1 MNKVE
6 IRCELRSE
14 NGGRHISGKAISFDT
29 ESNDIGFIEILHRG
43 CISQELIDS
52 SNIVFLYNHDYNQ
65 VIARANKGKGTLN
78 IDLRDDG
85 VYFDLEVPNTTMGND
100 LLENIR
106 LGNITQCSFG
116 FNYANEEGAY
126 KDEKIGDVWYRNV
139 YKIGELYDL
148 SAVTYPAYD
157 DTYVNARM
165 QERSKMEDKLKET
178 EEIQKEVSSKEKV
191 SEENK
196 EDEKM
201 SDDRACEKDS
211 DDRACEKNSDERASE
226 KNSDERASEKN
237 SDEKEINNEDN
248 TKSEEEKSEEEKT
261 EEMSDEKDS
270 NTDDKKSDKEDKD
283 SDSMEDSEDDSKTDS
298 KDEKRNEN
306 KKSYK
311 MKKNII
317 LSEIRSALNSADHK
331 VTLPAETRTVT
342 QTISGDGVHDEIVE
356 EEFKGLLEPLYADS
370 VISNLGITIYNGLPA
385 GDFKVSAMGK
395 GSAAWADETGVAA
408 ESKNTFSHVTLQP
421 KRISAQLS
429 YSKQFLAQDTIG
441 AEAAI
446 RRDIY
451 NALVAKIQSTM
462 LSADASGAN
471 KPAGI
476 FNGVTAKN
484 ISSYAELCD
493 VEATVDDSNV
503 KGERKYLM
511 SNKAKAILRCMP
523 KSSLTTELVLDGN
536 DIDGTPVIANSDVPT
551 TQYAYGDFSNIVMG
565 TWGNVD
571 LIIDPYTLA
580 AENSVRIV
588 VNAFV
593 DWKKVR
599 KDENVIVYGKVSA
612 PASTPGK

>member
-6 IRCELRSE
+6 LRCELRSE

-29 ESNDIGFIEILHRG
+29 QSNDIGFIEILHRG

-116 FNYANEEGAY
+116 FRYSNEEGAY

-178 EEIQKEVSSKEKV
+178 EEIQEKV
-191 SEENK
+191 SEEKK
-196 EDEKM
+196 EDEKN
-201 SDDRACEKDS
+201 SDE
-211 DDRACEKNSDERASE
+211 RACEKNSDERACEKISE
-226 KNSDERASEKN
+226 
-237 SDEKEINNEDN
+237 EKEINNEDN
-248 TKSEEEKSEEEKT
+248 TKSEEG
-261 EEMSDEKDS
+261 MSDEKDS
-270 NTDDKKSDKEDKD
+270 DTDDKMSDKEDKD
-283 SDSMEDSEDDSKTDS
+283 SDSEKDPEDDSKTDS

-317 LSEIRSALNSADHK
+317 LSEIRSALNSAEHK
-331 VTLPAETRTVT
+331 VTLPAETRTIT
-342 QTISGDGVHDEIVE
+342 QTVSGDGVHDEIVE

-370 VISNLGITIYNGLPA
+370 VIANLGITIYNGLPA

-451 NALVAKIQSTM
+451 NALVAQIQSTM

-484 ISSYAELCD
+484 ISSYKELCD
-493 VEATVDDSNV
+493 VEAAVDDSNV

-580 AENSVRIV
+580 AENSIRIV

-612 PASTPGK
+612 PAAGASTGK

>member
-14 NGGRHISGKAISFDT
+14 NEGRHISGKAISFDT
-29 ESNDIGFIEILHRG
+29 QSNDIGFIEILHRG

-85 VYFDLEVPNTTMGND
+85 VYFDLDVPNTTMGND

-116 FNYANEEGAY
+116 FRYANEEGAY
-126 KDEKIGDVWYRNV
+126 KDEKIDDVWYRNV
-139 YKIGELYDL
+139 YKIGELFDL

-178 EEIQKEVSSKEKV
+178 EEIQTEVRLEEK
-191 SEENK
+191 K
-196 EDEKM
+196 ED
-201 SDDRACEKDS
+201 
-211 DDRACEKNSDERASE
+211 
-226 KNSDERASEKN
+226 SEKN

-248 TKSEEEKSEEEKT
+248 TKSEEEKSEEEKK
-261 EEMSDEKDS
+261 DEKDS
-270 NTDDKKSDKEDKD
+270 NTDDKKSDNEDKD
-283 SDSMEDSEDDSKTDS
+283 ADSKKDSEDDSKTDS

-311 MKKNII
+311 MNKNII

-342 QTISGDGVHDEIVE
+342 QTVSGDGVHDEVVE
-356 EEFKGLLEPLYADS
+356 TEFKGLLEPLYADS

-395 GSAAWADETGVAA
+395 GAAAWADETGVAS
-408 ESKNTFSHVTLQP
+408 ESKNAFTHVTLQP

-451 NALVAKIQSTM
+451 NALVAQIQATM

-484 ISSYAELCD
+484 ISSYAELCN
-493 VEATVDDSNV
+493 VEAAVDDSNV

-523 KSSLTTELVLDGN
+523 KSSLATELVLHGN
-536 DIDGTPVIANSDVPT
+536 DIDGTQVIANSDVPT

-599 KDENVIVYGKVSA
+599 SNENVLVYGKVSA
-612 PASTPGK
+612 PAAGTEAKAK

>member
-116 FNYANEEGAY
+116 FSYANEEGAY
-126 KDEKIGDVWYRNV
+126 KDEKIDDVWYRNV
-139 YKIGELYDL
+139 YKIGKLYDL

-178 EEIQKEVSSKEKV
+178 EEIQKEVRAEEK
-191 SEENK
+191 K
-196 EDEKM
+196 EDDKM
-201 SDDRACEKDS
+201 SDERACEK
-211 DDRACEKNSDERASE
+211 KP
-226 KNSDERASEKN
+226 DERASEKN
-237 SDEKEINNEDN
+237 SDEKQINNEDN
-248 TKSEEEKSEEEKT
+248 TKSEEEMSD
-261 EEMSDEKDS
+261 EEMSDENDS

-283 SDSMEDSEDDSKTDS
+283 SDSMEDSEDDSKTGS
-298 KDEKRNEN
+298 KKEKRNEN

-342 QTISGDGVHDEIVE
+342 QTVSGDGVHDEIVE

-395 GSAAWADETGVAA
+395 GSAAWADETGTAA

-612 PASTPGK
+612 PAAGGAGK

>member
-14 NGGRHISGKAISFDT
+14 NEGRHISGKAISFDT
-29 ESNDIGFIEILHRG
+29 QSNDIGFIEILHRG

-85 VYFDLEVPNTTMGND
+85 VYFDLDVPNTTMGND

-116 FNYANEEGAY
+116 FRYANEEGAY
-126 KDEKIGDVWYRNV
+126 KDEKIDDVWYRNV
-139 YKIGELYDL
+139 YKIGELFDL

-178 EEIQKEVSSKEKV
+178 EEIQNEVR
-191 SEENK
+191 SEEKK
-196 EDEKM
+196 EDEK
-201 SDDRACEKDS
+201 EKDS
-211 DDRACEKNSDERASE
+211 EKKSDEKNSDG
-226 KNSDERASEKN
+226 
-237 SDEKEINNEDN
+237 KEINNEDN
-248 TKSEEEKSEEEKT
+248 TKSEEEKSEEEK
-261 EEMSDEKDS
+261 EKKDEKDS
-270 NTDDKKSDKEDKD
+270 NTDDKKSDNEDKD
-283 SDSMEDSEDDSKTDS
+283 SDSKKDSEDDSKTDS

-311 MKKNII
+311 MNKNII

-331 VTLPAETRTVT
+331 VTLPAETRAVT
-342 QTISGDGVHDEIVE
+342 QTVTKDGVHDELVE
-356 EEFKGLLEPLYADS
+356 TEFKGLLEPLYADS

-395 GSAAWADETGVAA
+395 GAAAWADETGTAA
-408 ESKNTFSHVTLQP
+408 ESKNTFSHVILKP

-429 YSKQFLAQDTIG
+429 YSKQFLAQDTVG

-451 NALVAKIQSTM
+451 NALVSKIQSTM
-462 LSADASGAN
+462 LSADATDTVNS

-523 KSSLTTELVLDGN
+523 KSSLATELVLHGN
-536 DIDGTPVIANSDVPT
+536 DIDGTPVIANSDVPN

-565 TWGNVD
+565 TWGDVD
-571 LIIDPYTLA
+571 LIVDPYTLA
-580 AENSVRIV
+580 AENSIRIV

-593 DWKKVR
+593 DWTKVR
-599 KDENVIVYGKVSA
+599 QDENVLVYGKVSA
-612 PASTPGK
+612 SAPATGK

>member
-29 ESNDIGFIEILHRG
+29 QSNDIGFIEILHRG

-126 KDEKIGDVWYRNV
+126 KDEKIDDVWYRNV

-178 EEIQKEVSSKEKV
+178 EEIQKEVRAEEK
-191 SEENK
+191 K

-201 SDDRACEKDS
+201 SDERACEK
-211 DDRACEKNSDERASE
+211 K
-226 KNSDERASEKN
+226 SDERASEKN

-248 TKSEEEKSEEEKT
+248 TKSEEE
-261 EEMSDEKDS
+261 MSDEKDS
-270 NTDDKKSDKEDKD
+270 DTDDKMSDKEDKD
-283 SDSMEDSEDDSKTDS
+283 SDSEKDSKDDSKTDS

-317 LSEIRSALNSADHK
+317 LSEIRSALNSAEHK
-331 VTLPAETRTVT
+331 VTLPAETRTIT
-342 QTISGDGVHDEIVE
+342 QTVSGDGVHDEIVE

-395 GSAAWADETGVAA
+395 GSAAWADETGTAA
-408 ESKNTFSHVTLQP
+408 ESKNTFTHVTLQP

-451 NALVAKIQSTM
+451 NALVAQIQSTM

-484 ISSYAELCD
+484 ISSYKELCD
-493 VEATVDDSNV
+493 VEAAVDDSNV

-580 AENSVRIV
+580 AENSIRIV

-612 PASTPGK
+612 PAAGASTGK

>member
-14 NGGRHISGKAISFDT
+14 NEGRHISGKAISFDT
-29 ESNDIGFIEILHRG
+29 QSNDIGFIEILHRG

-85 VYFDLEVPNTTMGND
+85 VYFDLDVPNTTMGND

-116 FNYANEEGAY
+116 FRYANEEGAY
-126 KDEKIGDVWYRNV
+126 KDEKIDDVWYRNV
-139 YKIGELYDL
+139 YKIGELFDL

-178 EEIQKEVSSKEKV
+178 EEIQDEEIR
-191 SEENK
+191 SEEKK
-196 EDEKM
+196 EDEKK
-201 SDDRACEKDS
+201 SDEKD
-211 DDRACEKNSDERASE
+211 
-226 KNSDERASEKN
+226 SEKN

-248 TKSEEEKSEEEKT
+248 TKSEEEKSEEEKK
-261 EEMSDEKDS
+261 DEKDS
-270 NTDDKKSDKEDKD
+270 NTDDEKSDNEDKD
-283 SDSMEDSEDDSKTDS
+283 SDSKKDSEDDSKTDS

-311 MKKNII
+311 MNKNII

-331 VTLPAETRTVT
+331 VTLPAETRAVT
-342 QTISGDGVHDEIVE
+342 QTVSGDGVHDEIVE
-356 EEFKGLLEPLYADS
+356 TEFKGLLEPLYADS

-395 GSAAWADETGVAA
+395 GAAAWADETGTAA

-451 NALVAKIQSTM
+451 NALVAQIQTTM
-462 LSADASGAN
+462 LSADAAGTN

-503 KGERKYLM
+503 KGDRKYLM

-523 KSSLTTELVLDGN
+523 KSSLTNELVLHGN
-536 DIDGTPVIANSDVPT
+536 DIDGTQVIANSDVPT

-580 AENSVRIV
+580 AENSIRIV

-599 KDENVIVYGKVSA
+599 ATENVLVYGKVSA
-612 PASTPGK
+612 PATGTSGK

>member
-14 NGGRHISGKAISFDT
+14 NEGRHISGKAISFDT

-139 YKIGELYDL
+139 YKIGELFDL

-178 EEIQKEVSSKEKV
+178 EEIQKE
-191 SEENK
+191 
-196 EDEKM
+196 DEKM
-201 SDDRACEKDS
+201 SDDRACEK
-211 DDRACEKNSDERASE
+211 K
-226 KNSDERASEKN
+226 SDERASEKN

-248 TKSEEEKSEEEKT
+248 TKSEEEMSDEEKT
-261 EEMSDEKDS
+261 EEEMSDEKDS

-283 SDSMEDSEDDSKTDS
+283 SDSMEDSEDYSKTDS

-331 VTLPAETRTVT
+331 VTLPAETRAVT
-342 QTISGDGVHDEIVE
+342 QTVSGDGVHDEIVE

-370 VISNLGITIYNGLPA
+370 VISNLGVTIYNGLPA

-395 GSAAWADETGVAA
+395 GSAAWADETGTAA

-451 NALVAKIQSTM
+451 NALVAQIQSTM
-462 LSADASGAN
+462 LSADAAGTN

-484 ISSYAELCD
+484 ISSYAELCN
-493 VEATVDDSNV
+493 VEAAVDDSNV

-580 AENSVRIV
+580 AENSIRIV

-612 PASTPGK
+612 PAAGGSTGK

>member
-29 ESNDIGFIEILHRG
+29 QSNDIGFIEILHRG

-116 FNYANEEGAY
+116 FRYSNEEGAY

-178 EEIQKEVSSKEKV
+178 EEIQKEVRAEEK
-191 SEENK
+191 K

-201 SDDRACEKDS
+201 SDERAC
-211 DDRACEKNSDERASE
+211 E

-248 TKSEEEKSEEEKT
+248 TKSEEG
-261 EEMSDEKDS
+261 MSDEKDFDEENKDENDS
-270 NTDDKKSDKEDKD
+270 NTDDKMSDKEDKD
-283 SDSMEDSEDDSKTDS
+283 SDSEKDSKDDSKTDS

-317 LSEIRSALNSADHK
+317 LSEIRSALNSAEHK
-331 VTLPAETRTVT
+331 VTLPAETRTIT
-342 QTISGDGVHDEIVE
+342 QTVSGDGVHDEIVE

-395 GSAAWADETGVAA
+395 GSAAWADETGVAS
-408 ESKNTFSHVTLQP
+408 ESKNTFTHVTLQP

-451 NALVAKIQSTM
+451 NALVAQIQSTM

-484 ISSYAELCD
+484 ISSYKELCD
-493 VEATVDDSNV
+493 VEAAVDDSNV

-571 LIIDPYTLA
+571 LIVDPYTLA

-612 PASTPGK
+612 PAAGASTGK

>member
-14 NGGRHISGKAISFDT
+14 NEGRHISGKAISFDT
-29 ESNDIGFIEILHRG
+29 QSNDIGFIEILHRG

-116 FNYANEEGAY
+116 FRYANEEGAY

-139 YKIGELYDL
+139 YKIGELFDL

-178 EEIQKEVSSKEKV
+178 EEIQKE
-191 SEENK
+191 
-196 EDEKM
+196 DEKM
-201 SDDRACEKDS
+201 SDDRACEK
-211 DDRACEKNSDERASE
+211 K
-226 KNSDERASEKN
+226 SDERASEKN

-248 TKSEEEKSEEEKT
+248 TKSDEEKSEDEK
-261 EEMSDEKDS
+261 SDEKDS
-270 NTDDKKSDKEDKD
+270 NTDDKMSDKEDKD
-283 SDSMEDSEDDSKTDS
+283 SDSEKDPEDDSKTDS

-331 VTLPAETRTVT
+331 VTLPAETRTIT
-342 QTISGDGVHDEIVE
+342 QTVSGDGVHDEIVE

-395 GSAAWADETGVAA
+395 GAAAWADETGTAA

-599 KDENVIVYGKVSA
+599 SAENVIVYGKVSA
-612 PASTPGK
+612 PAASAPGK

>member
-14 NGGRHISGKAISFDT
+14 NEGRHISGKAISFDT
-29 ESNDIGFIEILHRG
+29 QSNDIGFIEILHRG

-85 VYFDLEVPNTTMGND
+85 VYFDLDVPNTTMGND

-116 FNYANEEGAY
+116 FRYANEEGAY
-126 KDEKIGDVWYRNV
+126 KDEKIDDVWYRNV
-139 YKIGELYDL
+139 YKIGELFDL

-178 EEIQKEVSSKEKV
+178 EEIQNEVR
-191 SEENK
+191 SEEKK
-196 EDEKM
+196 EDEKK
-201 SDDRACEKDS
+201 KD
-211 DDRACEKNSDERASE
+211 
-226 KNSDERASEKN
+226 SEKN

-248 TKSEEEKSEEEKT
+248 TKSEEEKSEEEK
-261 EEMSDEKDS
+261 EKKDEKDS
-270 NTDDKKSDKEDKD
+270 NTDDKKSDNEDKD
-283 SDSMEDSEDDSKTDS
+283 SDSKKDFEDDSKTDS

-311 MKKNII
+311 MNKNII

-342 QTISGDGVHDEIVE
+342 QTVSGDGVHDEVVE
-356 EEFKGLLEPLYADS
+356 TEFKGLLEPLYADS

-395 GSAAWADETGVAA
+395 GAAAWADETGTAA
-408 ESKNTFSHVTLQP
+408 ESKNTFTHVTLQP

-451 NALVAKIQSTM
+451 NALVAQIQSTM
-462 LSADASGAN
+462 LSADAAGTN

-523 KSSLTTELVLDGN
+523 KSSLATELVLHGN

-599 KDENVIVYGKVSA
+599 SAENVLVYGKVSA
-612 PASTPGK
+612 AADKASK

>member
-29 ESNDIGFIEILHRG
+29 QSNDIGFIEILHRG

-116 FNYANEEGAY
+116 FSYANEEGAY
-126 KDEKIGDVWYRNV
+126 KDEKIDDVWYRNV
-139 YKIGELYDL
+139 YKIGKLYDF

-178 EEIQKEVSSKEKV
+178 EEIQEKV
-191 SEENK
+191 SEEKK

-201 SDDRACEKDS
+201 SDE
-211 DDRACEKNSDERASE
+211 RACEKNP
-226 KNSDERASEKN
+226 DERASEKN

-248 TKSEEEKSEEEKT
+248 TKSEEEKSEEE
-261 EEMSDEKDS
+261 MSDEKDS
-270 NTDDKKSDKEDKD
+270 DTDDKMSDKEDKD
-283 SDSMEDSEDDSKTDS
+283 SDSEKDPEDDSKTDS

-317 LSEIRSALNSADHK
+317 LSEIRSALNSAEHK
-331 VTLPAETRTVT
+331 VTLPAETRTIT
-342 QTISGDGVHDEIVE
+342 QTVSGDGVHDEIVE

-370 VISNLGITIYNGLPA
+370 VIANLGITIYNGLPA

-408 ESKNTFSHVTLQP
+408 ESKNTFTHVTLQP

-451 NALVAKIQSTM
+451 NALVAQIQSTM
-462 LSADASGAN
+462 LSADAAGTN

-484 ISSYAELCD
+484 ISSYAELCN
-493 VEATVDDSNV
+493 VEAAVDDSNV

>member
-14 NGGRHISGKAISFDT
+14 NEGRHISGKAISFDT
-29 ESNDIGFIEILHRG
+29 QSNDIGFIEILHRG

-85 VYFDLEVPNTTMGND
+85 VYFDLDVPNTTMGND

-116 FNYANEEGAY
+116 FRYANEEGAY
-126 KDEKIGDVWYRNV
+126 KDEKIDDVWYRNV
-139 YKIGELYDL
+139 YKIGELFDL

-178 EEIQKEVSSKEKV
+178 EDIQNEVRPEEK
-191 SEENK
+191 K
-196 EDEKM
+196 EDEK
-201 SDDRACEKDS
+201 EKDS
-211 DDRACEKNSDERASE
+211 EKKSD
-226 KNSDERASEKN
+226 EKN

-261 EEMSDEKDS
+261 EKKDEKDS
-270 NTDDKKSDKEDKD
+270 NTDDKKSDNEDKD
-283 SDSMEDSEDDSKTDS
+283 SDSKKDSEDDSKTDS

-311 MKKNII
+311 MNKNII

-331 VTLPAETRTVT
+331 VTLPAETRAVT
-342 QTISGDGVHDEIVE
+342 QTVTKDGVHDELVE
-356 EEFKGLLEPLYADS
+356 TEFKGLLEPLYADS

-395 GSAAWADETGVAA
+395 GAATWADETGTAT
-408 ESKNTFSHVTLQP
+408 ESKNTFSHVILKP

-429 YSKQFLAQDTIG
+429 YSKQFLAQDTVG

-451 NALVAKIQSTM
+451 NALVSKIQSTM
-462 LSADASGAN
+462 LSADAADATTNN

-523 KSSLTTELVLDGN
+523 KSSLATELVLHGN

-565 TWGNVD
+565 TWGDVD
-571 LIIDPYTLA
+571 LIVDPYTLA
-580 AENSVRIV
+580 AENSIRIV

-593 DWKKVR
+593 DWAKVR
-599 KDENVIVYGKVSA
+599 KDENVLVYGKVSA
-612 PASTPGK
+612 PAAGTTGK

>member
-116 FNYANEEGAY
+116 FSYANEEGAY
-126 KDEKIGDVWYRNV
+126 KDEKIDDVWYRNV
-139 YKIGELYDL
+139 YKIGKLYDL

-178 EEIQKEVSSKEKV
+178 EEIQKEVRA
-191 SEENK
+191 EENK
-196 EDEKM
+196 EDDKM
-201 SDDRACEKDS
+201 SDERACEK
-211 DDRACEKNSDERASE
+211 KP
-226 KNSDERASEKN
+226 DERASEKN

-248 TKSEEEKSEEEKT
+248 TKSEEEMSDEEKSE

-270 NTDDKKSDKEDKD
+270 DTDDKMSDKEDKD
-283 SDSMEDSEDDSKTDS
+283 SDSEKDSEDDSKTGS
-298 KDEKRNEN
+298 KKEKRNEN

-317 LSEIRSALNSADHK
+317 LSEIRSALNSAEHK

-342 QTISGDGVHDEIVE
+342 QTVSGDGVHDEIVE

-395 GSAAWADETGVAA
+395 GAAAWADETGTAA

-599 KDENVIVYGKVSA
+599 KGENVIVYGKVSA
-612 PASTPGK
+612 PAAGGSGK

>member
-29 ESNDIGFIEILHRG
+29 QSNDIGFIEILHRG

-116 FNYANEEGAY
+116 FRYSNEEGAY

-178 EEIQKEVSSKEKV
+178 EEIQKEVRAEEK
-191 SEENK
+191 K

-201 SDDRACEKDS
+201 SDERACEK
-211 DDRACEKNSDERASE
+211 K
-226 KNSDERASEKN
+226 SDERASEKN

-248 TKSEEEKSEEEKT
+248 TKSEEE
-261 EEMSDEKDS
+261 MSDEKDS
-270 NTDDKKSDKEDKD
+270 DTDDKMSDKEDKD
-283 SDSMEDSEDDSKTDS
+283 SDSEKDTKDVSKTDS

-317 LSEIRSALNSADHK
+317 LSEIRSALNSAEHK
-331 VTLPAETRTVT
+331 VTLPAETRTIT
-342 QTISGDGVHDEIVE
+342 QTVSGDGVHDEIVE

-395 GSAAWADETGVAA
+395 GSAAWADETGTAA

-451 NALVAKIQSTM
+451 NALVAQIQSTM
-462 LSADASGAN
+462 LSADAAGTN

-580 AENSVRIV
+580 AENSIRIV

-612 PASTPGK
+612 PAAGASTGK

>member
-1 MNKVE
+1 
-6 IRCELRSE
+6 
-14 NGGRHISGKAISFDT
+14 
-29 ESNDIGFIEILHRG
+29 
-43 CISQELIDS
+43 LIDN

-65 VIARANKGKGTLN
+65 VIGRSNKGKGTLN
-78 IDLRDDG
+78 LELRDDG

-106 LGNITQCSFG
+106 LGNINQCSFG
-116 FNYANEEGAY
+116 FRYANEPDAY
-126 KDEKIGDVWYRNV
+126 VDKKVEDTWYRDV
-139 YKIGELYDL
+139 YKIGELFDV
-148 SAVTYPAYD
+148 SAVTFPAYD

-165 QERSKMEDKLKET
+165 QERSKMEET
-178 EEIQKEVSSKEKV
+178 LSKEDLEEREDKKV
-191 SEENK
+191 DEKDSEKEENTDSEPEKKDEKDSEKEINKEDNKSEEDK
-196 EDEKM
+196 EDEK
-201 SDDRACEKDS
+201 
-211 DDRACEKNSDERASE
+211 
-226 KNSDERASEKN
+226 
-237 SDEKEINNEDN
+237 
-248 TKSEEEKSEEEKT
+248 
-261 EEMSDEKDS
+261 
-270 NTDDKKSDKEDKD
+270 SDKEKSD
-283 SDSMEDSEDDSKTDS
+283 SDK
-298 KDEKRNEN
+298 KRDKNN
-306 KKSYK
+306 KSYK
-311 MKKNII
+311 MTKNII
-317 LSEIRSALNSADHK
+317 LSEIRSAMNNADHK
-331 VTLPAETRTVT
+331 VTLPAETRAITQKVT
-342 QTISGDGVHDEIVE
+342 NGVHDELVE
-356 EEFKGLLEPLYADS
+356 TEFKGLLEPLYADS
-370 VISNLGITIYNGLPA
+370 VISQLGVTIYNGLPA

-395 GSAAWADETGVAA
+395 GAAAWADEDGTAA

-429 YSKQFLAQDTIG
+429 YTKQFLAQDTVG

-451 NALVAKIQSTM
+451 NALVAAIQHTM
-462 LSADASGAN
+462 LSADAAGTN

-484 ISSYAELCD
+484 ITSYSELCD

-503 KGERKYLM
+503 KGERKYLV

-523 KSSLTTELVLDGN
+523 KSSLTNELVLHGN

-571 LIIDPYTLA
+571 LVVDPYTLA

-599 KDENVIVYGKVSA
+599 STENTIVYGKVSA
-612 PASTPGK
+612 PASSAVSK

>member
-29 ESNDIGFIEILHRG
+29 QSNDIGFIEILHRG

-116 FNYANEEGAY
+116 FRYSNEEGAY

-178 EEIQKEVSSKEKV
+178 EEIQKEVRAEEK
-191 SEENK
+191 K

-201 SDDRACEKDS
+201 SDERACEK
-211 DDRACEKNSDERASE
+211 KP
-226 KNSDERASEKN
+226 DERASEKN

-248 TKSEEEKSEEEKT
+248 TKSEEEKSEEE
-261 EEMSDEKDS
+261 MSDEKDS
-270 NTDDKKSDKEDKD
+270 DTDDKMSDKEDKD
-283 SDSMEDSEDDSKTDS
+283 SDSEKDPEDDSKTDS

-317 LSEIRSALNSADHK
+317 LSEIRSALNSAEHK
-331 VTLPAETRTVT
+331 VTLPAETRTIT
-342 QTISGDGVHDEIVE
+342 QTVSGDGVHDEIVE

-395 GSAAWADETGVAA
+395 GSAAWADETGTAA
-408 ESKNTFSHVTLQP
+408 ESKNTFTHVTLQP

-451 NALVAKIQSTM
+451 NALVAQIQHTM

-612 PASTPGK
+612 PAVTPGK

>member
-29 ESNDIGFIEILHRG
+29 QSNDIGFIEILHRG

-116 FNYANEEGAY
+116 FRYSNEEGAY

-178 EEIQKEVSSKEKV
+178 EEIQKEVRAEEK
-191 SEENK
+191 K

-201 SDDRACEKDS
+201 SDE
-211 DDRACEKNSDERASE
+211 RACEKNP
-226 KNSDERASEKN
+226 DERASEKN

-248 TKSEEEKSEEEKT
+248 TKSEEG
-261 EEMSDEKDS
+261 MSDEKDFDDENKDENDS
-270 NTDDKKSDKEDKD
+270 NTDDKMSDKEDKD
-283 SDSMEDSEDDSKTDS
+283 SDSEKDSKDDSKTDS

-317 LSEIRSALNSADHK
+317 LSEIRSALNSAEHK
-331 VTLPAETRTVT
+331 VTLPAETRTIT
-342 QTISGDGVHDEIVE
+342 QTVSGDGVHDEIVE

-395 GSAAWADETGVAA
+395 GSAAWADETGTAA

-451 NALVAKIQSTM
+451 NALVAQIQYTM
-462 LSADASGAN
+462 LSADASGTN

-484 ISSYAELCD
+484 ISSYKELCD
-493 VEATVDDSNV
+493 VEAAVDDSNV

-571 LIIDPYTLA
+571 LIVDPYTLA

-612 PASTPGK
+612 PAAGASTGK

>member
-6 IRCELRSE
+6 LRCELRSRSE
-14 NGGRHISGKAISFDT
+14 GRHISGKAISFDT
-29 ESNDIGFIEILHRG
+29 QSNYIGFIEILHKG
-43 CISQELIDS
+43 CITQELIDNS
-52 SNIVFLYNHDYNQ
+52 DIVFLYNHDYNQ
-65 VIARANKGKGTLN
+65 VLARANKGKGTLN
-78 IDLRDDG
+78 INLQDDG
-85 VYFDLEVPNTTMGND
+85 VYFDFDVPETTVGND
-100 LLENIR
+100 VLENIR
-106 LGNITQCSFG
+106 LGNITQCSFR
-116 FNYANEEGAY
+116 FRYAEEPGSY
-126 KDEKIGDVWYRNV
+126 RDQKIGDTWYRNV
-139 YKIGELYDL
+139 YKVGELLDFSL
-148 SAVTYPAYD
+148 VTDPAYD
-157 DTYVNARM
+157 DTYVNVRM
-165 QERSKMEDKLKET
+165 RERSKMEDKLKET
-178 EEIQKEVSSKEKV
+178 EEIQTEVRSKEND
-191 SEENK
+191 SEEKK
-196 EDEKM
+196 EDEKK
-201 SDDRACEKDS
+201 SD
-211 DDRACEKNSDERASE
+211 EKN
-226 KNSDERASEKN
+226 SEKN

-248 TKSEEEKSEEEKT
+248 TKSEEEKSEEEK
-261 EEMSDEKDS
+261 EKKDENDS
-270 NTDDKKSDKEDKD
+270 NTDDKKSDNEDKD
-283 SDSMEDSEDDSKTDS
+283 SDSKKDSEDDSKTDS

-311 MKKNII
+311 MNKNII

-331 VTLPAETRTVT
+331 VTLPAETRAVT
-342 QTISGDGVHDEIVE
+342 QTVSGDGVHDEIVE
-356 EEFKGLLEPLYADS
+356 TEFKGLLEPLYADS

-395 GSAAWADETGVAA
+395 GAAAWADETGTAA
-408 ESKNTFSHVTLQP
+408 DSKNTFTHVTLQP

-451 NALVAKIQSTM
+451 NALVAQIQSTM
-462 LSADASGAN
+462 LSADAAGTN

-476 FNGVTAKN
+476 FNGVNAKN
-484 ISSYAELCD
+484 ITSYAELCN
-493 VEATVDDSNV
+493 VEADVDDSNV

-523 KSSLTTELVLDGN
+523 KSSLATELVLHGN
-536 DIDGTPVIANSDVPT
+536 DIDGTQVIANSDVPT

-599 KDENVIVYGKVSA
+599 STENVLVYGKVSA
-612 PASTPGK
+612 PTVETKGK

>member
-14 NGGRHISGKAISFDT
+14 NDGRHISGKAISFDT
-29 ESNDIGFIEILHRG
+29 QSNDIGFIEILHRG

-78 IDLRDDG
+78 IDLREDG

-116 FNYANEEGAY
+116 FRYANEEGAY
-126 KDEKIGDVWYRNV
+126 KDEKIDGVWYRNV
-139 YKIGELYDL
+139 YKIGELFDL

-178 EEIQKEVSSKEKV
+178 EEIQNEVSSKEKV
-191 SEENK
+191 SEEKK

-201 SDDRACEKDS
+201 SDERAC
-211 DDRACEKNSDERASE
+211 E

-248 TKSEEEKSEEEKT
+248 TKSEEEMSD

-270 NTDDKKSDKEDKD
+270 NTDDKMSDKEDKD
-283 SDSMEDSEDDSKTDS
+283 SDSDKDTEDDSKTDS

-317 LSEIRSALNSADHK
+317 LSEIRSALNSAEHK
-331 VTLPAETRTVT
+331 VTLPAETRTIT
-342 QTISGDGVHDEIVE
+342 QTVSGDGVHDEIVE

-370 VISNLGITIYNGLPA
+370 VIANLGITIYNGLPA

-451 NALVAKIQSTM
+451 NALVAQIQSTM
-462 LSADASGAN
+462 LSADAAGTN

-484 ISSYAELCD
+484 ISSYAELCN
-493 VEATVDDSNV
+493 VEAAVDDSNV

-571 LIIDPYTLA
+571 LIVDPYTLA

-612 PASTPGK
+612 PAVTPGK

>member
-14 NGGRHISGKAISFDT
+14 SEGRHISGKAISFDT

-43 CISQELIDS
+43 CITQELIDS

-85 VYFDLEVPNTTMGND
+85 VYFDLDVPQTTMGND

-116 FNYANEEGAY
+116 FRYANEEGAY
-126 KDEKIGDVWYRNV
+126 KDEKINDVWYRNV
-139 YKIGELYDL
+139 YKIGQLFDL

-165 QERSKMEDKLKET
+165 QERSKMEDNLKEI
-178 EEIQKEVSSKEKV
+178 EEIQKEEDIH
-191 SEENK
+191 SEEK
-196 EDEKM
+196 SDDEK
-201 SDDRACEKDS
+201 K
-211 DDRACEKNSDERASE
+211 
-226 KNSDERASEKN
+226 
-237 SDEKEINNEDN
+237 SDEKEINKEDN
-248 TKSEEEKSEEEKT
+248 TKSEEEKSNEKDS
-261 EEMSDEKDS
+261 EKEDEKKDEKDS
-270 NTDDKKSDKEDKD
+270 KTDDKKSDNEDKD
-283 SDSMEDSEDDSKTDS
+283 SDSKKDSEDDSDTDS

-311 MKKNII
+311 MTKNII

-331 VTLPAETRTVT
+331 VTLPAETRAIT
-342 QTISGDGVHDEIVE
+342 QTVSADGVHEELVE
-356 EEFKGLLEPLYADS
+356 TEFKGLLEPLYADS

-385 GDFKVSAMGK
+385 GDFKVSAMNAG
-395 GSAAWADETGVAA
+395 AAEWADETGTAV
-408 ESKNTFSHVTLQP
+408 ESKNTFGSIILKP

-441 AEAAI
+441 VEAAI

-451 NALVAKIQSTM
+451 NALVSKIQSTM
-462 LSADASGAN
+462 LSADAVGTN

-484 ISSYAELCD
+484 ITSYAELCN
-493 VEATVDDSNV
+493 VEASVDDSNA
-503 KGERKYLM
+503 KGTRKYLM

-523 KSSLTTELVLDGN
+523 KSSLTNELVLHGN
-536 DIDGTPVIANSDVPT
+536 DIDGTQVIASSDVPT
-551 TQYAYGDFSNIVMG
+551 TQYAYGDFSDIVMG
-565 TWGNVD
+565 TWGDVD
-571 LIIDPYTLA
+571 LIVDPYTLA
-580 AENSVRIV
+580 AENSIRIV

-593 DWKKVR
+593 DWAKVQSGTITNR
-599 KDENVIVYGKVSA
+599 KDTIVYGKVST
-612 PASTPGK
+612 PAAGTAEK

>member
-29 ESNDIGFIEILHRG
+29 QSNDIGFIEILHRG

-116 FNYANEEGAY
+116 FSYANEEGAY

-178 EEIQKEVSSKEKV
+178 EEIQEKV
-191 SEENK
+191 SEEKK

-201 SDDRACEKDS
+201 SDDRACEKNS
-211 DDRACEKNSDERASE
+211 DDRACEKNSD
-226 KNSDERASEKN
+226 DRASEKN

-248 TKSEEEKSEEEKT
+248 TKSEEEMSDEEKT
-261 EEMSDEKDS
+261 EEEMSNEKDS
-270 NTDDKKSDKEDKD
+270 NTDDKMSDKEDKD
-283 SDSMEDSEDDSKTDS
+283 SDSEKDPEDVSKTDS

-311 MKKNII
+311 MKRNII
-317 LSEIRSALNSADHK
+317 LSEIRSALNSAEHK

-342 QTISGDGVHDEIVE
+342 QTVSGDGVHDEIVE

-385 GDFKVSAMGK
+385 GDFKVSALGK
-395 GSAAWADETGVAA
+395 GSAAWADETGTAA

-451 NALVAKIQSTM
+451 NALVAQIQSTM
-462 LSADASGAN
+462 LSADAGGTN

-484 ISSYAELCD
+484 ISSYAELCN
-493 VEATVDDSNV
+493 VEASVDDSNV

-571 LIIDPYTLA
+571 LIVDPYTLA

-612 PASTPGK
+612 PAVTPGK

>member
-14 NGGRHISGKAISFDT
+14 NDGRHISGKAVSFDT
-29 ESNDIGFIEILHRG
+29 QSNDIGFIEILHRG

-116 FNYANEEGAY
+116 FRYANEEGAY
-126 KDEKIGDVWYRNV
+126 KDEKIDGVWYRNV
-139 YKIGELYDL
+139 YKIGELFDL

-178 EEIQKEVSSKEKV
+178 EEIQNEVSSKEKV
-191 SEENK
+191 SEEKK

-201 SDDRACEKDS
+201 SDERAC
-211 DDRACEKNSDERASE
+211 E

-248 TKSEEEKSEEEKT
+248 TKSEEEMSD

-270 NTDDKKSDKEDKD
+270 NTDDKMSDKEDKD
-283 SDSMEDSEDDSKTDS
+283 SDSDKDTEDDSKTDS

-317 LSEIRSALNSADHK
+317 LSEIRSALNSAEHK
-331 VTLPAETRTVT
+331 VTLPAETRTIT
-342 QTISGDGVHDEIVE
+342 QTVSGDGVHDEIVE

-370 VISNLGITIYNGLPA
+370 VIANLGITIYNGLPA

-451 NALVAKIQSTM
+451 NALVAQIQSTM

-484 ISSYAELCD
+484 ISSYAELCN
-493 VEATVDDSNV
+493 VEAAVDDSNV

-580 AENSVRIV
+580 AENSIRIV

-612 PASTPGK
+612 PAAGTTGK

>member
-6 IRCELRSE
+6 LRCELRSRSE
-14 NGGRHISGKAISFDT
+14 GRHISGKAISFDT
-29 ESNDIGFIEILHRG
+29 QSNYIGFIEILHKG
-43 CISQELIDS
+43 CITQELIDNS
-52 SNIVFLYNHDYNQ
+52 DIVFLYNHDYNQ
-65 VIARANKGKGTLN
+65 VLARANKGKGTLN
-78 IDLRDDG
+78 INLQDDG
-85 VYFDLEVPNTTMGND
+85 VYFDFDVPETTVGND
-100 LLENIR
+100 VLENIR
-106 LGNITQCSFG
+106 LGNITQCSFR
-116 FNYANEEGAY
+116 FRYAEEPGSY
-126 KDEKIGDVWYRNV
+126 RDQKIGDTWYRNV
-139 YKIGELYDL
+139 YKVGELLDFSL
-148 SAVTYPAYD
+148 VTDPAYD
-157 DTYVNARM
+157 DTYVNVRM
-165 QERSKMEDKLKET
+165 RERSKMEDKLKET
-178 EEIQKEVSSKEKV
+178 EEIQKDEIRSKEND
-191 SEENK
+191 SEEKK
-196 EDEKM
+196 EDEKK
-201 SDDRACEKDS
+201 SD
-211 DDRACEKNSDERASE
+211 EKN
-226 KNSDERASEKN
+226 SEKN

-248 TKSEEEKSEEEKT
+248 TKSEEEKSEEEK
-261 EEMSDEKDS
+261 EKKDENDS
-270 NTDDKKSDKEDKD
+270 NTDDKKSDNEDKD
-283 SDSMEDSEDDSKTDS
+283 SDSKKDSEDDSKTDS

-311 MKKNII
+311 MNKNII

-331 VTLPAETRTVT
+331 VTLPAETRAVT
-342 QTISGDGVHDEIVE
+342 QTVSGDGVHDEIVE
-356 EEFKGLLEPLYADS
+356 TEFKGLLEPLYADS

-395 GSAAWADETGVAA
+395 GAAAWADETGTAA
-408 ESKNTFSHVTLQP
+408 DSKNTFTHVTLQP

-451 NALVAKIQSTM
+451 NALVAQIQSTM
-462 LSADASGAN
+462 LSADAAGTN

-484 ISSYAELCD
+484 ITSYAELCD

-523 KSSLTTELVLDGN
+523 KSSLATELVLHGN
-536 DIDGTPVIANSDVPT
+536 DIDGTQVIANSDVPT

-599 KDENVIVYGKVSA
+599 STENVLVYGKVSA
-612 PASTPGK
+612 PTVETKGK

>member
-14 NGGRHISGKAISFDT
+14 NEGRHISGKAISFDT

-116 FNYANEEGAY
+116 FRYANEEGAY

-139 YKIGELYDL
+139 YKIGELFDL

-178 EEIQKEVSSKEKV
+178 EEIQEKV
-191 SEENK
+191 SEEKK
-196 EDEKM
+196 EEEKM
-201 SDDRACEKDS
+201 SDD
-211 DDRACEKNSDERASE
+211 
-226 KNSDERASEKN
+226 RASEKN

-248 TKSEEEKSEEEKT
+248 TKSEEEKSEEGKT
-261 EEMSDEKDS
+261 EKEDEKDS
-270 NTDDKKSDKEDKD
+270 NKDDKMSDKEDKD
-283 SDSMEDSEDDSKTDS
+283 SDSMEDSEDDSKTGS
-298 KDEKRNEN
+298 KKEKRNEN

-342 QTISGDGVHDEIVE
+342 QTVTGDGVHDEIVE
-356 EEFKGLLEPLYADS
+356 TEFKGLLEPLYADS

-395 GSAAWADETGVAA
+395 GAAAWADETGTAA

-451 NALVAKIQSTM
+451 NALVAQIQSTM
-462 LSADASGAN
+462 LSADAAGSN

-612 PASTPGK
+612 PAAGGAGH

>member
-14 NGGRHISGKAISFDT
+14 NEGRHISGKAISFDT
-29 ESNDIGFIEILHRG
+29 QSNDIGFIEILHRG
-43 CISQELIDS
+43 CITQELIDS

-178 EEIQKEVSSKEKV
+178 EEIQKE
-191 SEENK
+191 
-196 EDEKM
+196 DEKM
-201 SDDRACEKDS
+201 SDDRACEK
-211 DDRACEKNSDERASE
+211 K
-226 KNSDERASEKN
+226 SDERASEKN

-248 TKSEEEKSEEEKT
+248 TKSEEEKSEEEKS
-261 EEMSDEKDS
+261 EEEKSDEKDS
-270 NTDDKKSDKEDKD
+270 NTDDKMSDKEDKD
-283 SDSMEDSEDDSKTDS
+283 SDSEKDPEDDSKTDS

-342 QTISGDGVHDEIVE
+342 QTVSGDGVHDEIVE
-356 EEFKGLLEPLYADS
+356 TEFKGLLEPLYADS

-395 GSAAWADETGVAA
+395 GAAAWADETGTAA

-612 PASTPGK
+612 PAASAPGK

>member
-29 ESNDIGFIEILHRG
+29 QSNDIGFIEILHRG

-85 VYFDLEVPNTTMGND
+85 VYFDLDVPNTTMGND

-116 FNYANEEGAY
+116 FRYANEEGAY
-126 KDEKIGDVWYRNV
+126 KDEKIDDVWYRNV
-139 YKIGELYDL
+139 YKIGQLFDL

-178 EEIQKEVSSKEKV
+178 EQIQTEVR
-191 SEENK
+191 SEEKK
-196 EDEKM
+196 EDEK
-201 SDDRACEKDS
+201 D
-211 DDRACEKNSDERASE
+211 SE
-226 KNSDERASEKN
+226 KKSDEKN

-248 TKSEEEKSEEEKT
+248 TKSEEEKSEEEK
-261 EEMSDEKDS
+261 EKKYENDS
-270 NTDDKKSDKEDKD
+270 NTDDKKSDNEDKD
-283 SDSMEDSEDDSKTDS
+283 SDSKKDSEDDSKTDS

-311 MKKNII
+311 MNKNII

-331 VTLPAETRTVT
+331 VTLPAETRAVT
-342 QTISGDGVHDEIVE
+342 QTVSGDGVHDEIVE
-356 EEFKGLLEPLYADS
+356 TEFKGLLEPLYADS

-395 GSAAWADETGVAA
+395 GAAAWADETGTAA
-408 ESKNTFSHVTLQP
+408 ESKNTFTHVTLQP

-451 NALVAKIQSTM
+451 NALVAQIQSTM
-462 LSADASGAN
+462 LSADAAGTN

-484 ISSYAELCD
+484 ITSYAELCD

-523 KSSLTTELVLDGN
+523 KSSLATELVLHGN
-536 DIDGTPVIANSDVPT
+536 DIDGTQVIANSDVPT

-599 KDENVIVYGKVSA
+599 SDENVLVYGKVSA
-612 PASTPGK
+612 PTVETKGK

>member
-6 IRCELRSE
+6 LRCELRSRNE
-14 NGGRHISGKAISFDT
+14 GRHISGKAISFDT
-29 ESNDIGFIEILHRG
+29 QSNYIGFIEILHKG
-43 CISQELIDS
+43 CITQELIDNS
-52 SNIVFLYNHDYNQ
+52 DIVFLYNHDYNQ
-65 VIARANKGKGTLN
+65 VLARANKGKGTLN
-78 IDLRDDG
+78 INLQDDG
-85 VYFDLEVPNTTMGND
+85 VYFDFEVPETTVGND
-100 LLENIR
+100 VLENIR
-106 LGNITQCSFG
+106 LGNITQCSFR
-116 FNYANEEGAY
+116 FRYAEEPGSY
-126 KDEKIGDVWYRNV
+126 RDQKISDTWYRNV
-139 YKIGELYDL
+139 YKIGELLDFSL
-148 SAVTYPAYD
+148 VTDPAYD
-157 DTYVNARM
+157 DTYVNVRM
-165 QERSKMEDKLKET
+165 RERSKMEDKLKET
-178 EEIQKEVSSKEKV
+178 EEIQEEVSSKEKV
-191 SEENK
+191 SEEKK

-201 SDDRACEKDS
+201 SDERACEKDS
-211 DDRACEKNSDERASE
+211 DK
-226 KNSDERASEKN
+226 RASEKN

-248 TKSEEEKSEEEKT
+248 TKSEEE
-261 EEMSDEKDS
+261 MSDEKDS
-270 NTDDKKSDKEDKD
+270 NTDDKMSDKEDKD
-283 SDSMEDSEDDSKTDS
+283 TKDVSKTDS

-317 LSEIRSALNSADHK
+317 LSEIRSALNSAEHK
-331 VTLPAETRTVT
+331 VTLPAETRAIT
-342 QTISGDGVHDEIVE
+342 QTVSGDGVHDEIVE

-451 NALVAKIQSTM
+451 NALVAQIQHTM

-612 PASTPGK
+612 PAASAPGK

>member
-14 NGGRHISGKAISFDT
+14 NEGRHISGKAISFDT
-29 ESNDIGFIEILHRG
+29 QSNDIGFIEILHRG

-85 VYFDLEVPNTTMGND
+85 VYFDLDVPNTTMGND

-116 FNYANEEGAY
+116 FRYANEEGAY
-126 KDEKIGDVWYRNV
+126 KDEKIDDVWYRNV
-139 YKIGELYDL
+139 YKIGELFDL

-178 EEIQKEVSSKEKV
+178 EEIQDEEIR
-191 SEENK
+191 SEEKK
-196 EDEKM
+196 EDEKK
-201 SDDRACEKDS
+201 SDEKD
-211 DDRACEKNSDERASE
+211 
-226 KNSDERASEKN
+226 SEKN

-248 TKSEEEKSEEEKT
+248 TKSEEEKSEEEKK
-261 EEMSDEKDS
+261 DEKDS
-270 NTDDKKSDKEDKD
+270 NTDDEKSDNEDKD
-283 SDSMEDSEDDSKTDS
+283 SDSKKDSEDDSKTDS

-311 MKKNII
+311 MNKNII

-331 VTLPAETRTVT
+331 VTLPAETRAVT
-342 QTISGDGVHDEIVE
+342 QTVSGDGVHDEIVE
-356 EEFKGLLEPLYADS
+356 TEFKGLLEPLYADS

-395 GSAAWADETGVAA
+395 GAAAWADETGTAA

-451 NALVAKIQSTM
+451 NALVAQIQTTM
-462 LSADASGAN
+462 LSADAAGTN

-484 ISSYAELCD
+484 ISSYAELCN

-503 KGERKYLM
+503 KGDRKYLM

-523 KSSLTTELVLDGN
+523 KSSLTNELVLHGN
-536 DIDGTPVIANSDVPT
+536 DIDGTQVIANSDVPT

-580 AENSVRIV
+580 AENSIRIV

-599 KDENVIVYGKVSA
+599 STENVLVYGKVSA
-612 PASTPGK
+612 PAAGATGK

>member
-14 NGGRHISGKAISFDT
+14 NEGRHISGKAISFDT
-29 ESNDIGFIEILHRG
+29 QSNDIGFIEILHRG
-43 CISQELIDS
+43 CITQELIDS

-178 EEIQKEVSSKEKV
+178 EEIQKE
-191 SEENK
+191 
-196 EDEKM
+196 DEKM
-201 SDDRACEKDS
+201 SDDRACEK
-211 DDRACEKNSDERASE
+211 K
-226 KNSDERASEKN
+226 SDERASEKN

-248 TKSEEEKSEEEKT
+248 TKSEEEKSEEEKS
-261 EEMSDEKDS
+261 EEEKSDEKDS
-270 NTDDKKSDKEDKD
+270 NTDDKMSDKEDKD
-283 SDSMEDSEDDSKTDS
+283 SDSEKDPEDDSKTDS

-342 QTISGDGVHDEIVE
+342 QTVSGDGVHDEIVE
-356 EEFKGLLEPLYADS
+356 TEFKGLLEPLYADS

-395 GSAAWADETGVAA
+395 GAAAWADETGVAT

-599 KDENVIVYGKVSA
+599 SAENVIVYGKVSA
-612 PASTPGK
+612 PAASAPGK

>member
-14 NGGRHISGKAISFDT
+14 NEGRHISGKAVSFDT
-29 ESNDIGFIEILHRG
+29 QSNDIGFIEILHRG

-85 VYFDLEVPNTTMGND
+85 VYFDLDVPNTTMGND

-106 LGNITQCSFG
+106 LGNITQCSFR
-116 FNYANEEGAY
+116 FRYANEEGAY
-126 KDEKIGDVWYRNV
+126 KDEKIDDVWYRNV
-139 YKIGELYDL
+139 YKIGQLFDL
-148 SAVTYPAYD
+148 SAVTFPAYD
-157 DTYVNARM
+157 ATYVNARM

-178 EEIQKEVSSKEKV
+178 EEIQTEVR
-191 SEENK
+191 SEEKK
-196 EDEKM
+196 EDEK
-201 SDDRACEKDS
+201 EKDS
-211 DDRACEKNSDERASE
+211 EKKSD
-226 KNSDERASEKN
+226 EKN

-248 TKSEEEKSEEEKT
+248 TKSEEEKSEEEK
-261 EEMSDEKDS
+261 EKKDENDS
-270 NTDDKKSDKEDKD
+270 NTDDKKSDNEDKD
-283 SDSMEDSEDDSKTDS
+283 SDSKKDSEDDSKTDS

-311 MKKNII
+311 MNKNII

-331 VTLPAETRTVT
+331 VTLPAETRAVT
-342 QTISGDGVHDEIVE
+342 QTVSGDGVHDEIVE
-356 EEFKGLLEPLYADS
+356 TEFKGLLEPLYADS

-395 GSAAWADETGVAA
+395 GAAAWADETGTAA
-408 ESKNTFSHVTLQP
+408 ESKNTFTHVTLQP

-451 NALVAKIQSTM
+451 NALVAQIQSTM
-462 LSADASGAN
+462 LSADATDTSN
-471 KPAGI
+471 TKPAGI

-523 KSSLTTELVLDGN
+523 KSSLATELVLHGN
-536 DIDGTPVIANSDVPT
+536 DIDGTQVIANSDVPT

-599 KDENVIVYGKVSA
+599 STENVLVYGKVSA
-612 PASTPGK
+612 PTVETKGK

>member
-29 ESNDIGFIEILHRG
+29 QSNDIGFIEILHRG

-116 FNYANEEGAY
+116 FSYANEEGAY
-126 KDEKIGDVWYRNV
+126 KDEKIDDVWYRNV
-139 YKIGELYDL
+139 YKIGKLYDL

-178 EEIQKEVSSKEKV
+178 EEIQEKV
-191 SEENK
+191 SEEKK

-201 SDDRACEKDS
+201 SDE
-211 DDRACEKNSDERASE
+211 RACEKNP
-226 KNSDERASEKN
+226 DERASEKN

-248 TKSEEEKSEEEKT
+248 TKSEEG
-261 EEMSDEKDS
+261 MSDEKDFDDENKDENDS
-270 NTDDKKSDKEDKD
+270 NTDDKMSDKEDKD
-283 SDSMEDSEDDSKTDS
+283 SDSEKDSKDDSKTDS

-317 LSEIRSALNSADHK
+317 LSEIRSALNSAEHK
-331 VTLPAETRTVT
+331 VTLPAETRTIT
-342 QTISGDGVHDEIVE
+342 QTVSGDGVHDEIVE

-395 GSAAWADETGVAA
+395 GAAAWADETGTAA

-451 NALVAKIQSTM
+451 NALVAQIQSTM

-493 VEATVDDSNV
+493 VEAAVDDSNV

-571 LIIDPYTLA
+571 LIVDPYTLA

-612 PASTPGK
+612 PAAGASTGK

>member
-85 VYFDLEVPNTTMGND
+85 VYFDLDVPNTTMGND

-116 FNYANEEGAY
+116 FRYANEEGAY

-139 YKIGELYDL
+139 YKIGELFDL

-157 DTYVNARM
+157 DTYVNTRM

-178 EEIQKEVSSKEKV
+178 EEIQEEV
-191 SEENK
+191 SEEKK
-196 EDEKM
+196 EEEKM
-201 SDDRACEKDS
+201 SDERAC
-211 DDRACEKNSDERASE
+211 E

-248 TKSEEEKSEEEKT
+248 TKSEEEMSDEEKSEEE
-261 EEMSDEKDS
+261 MSD
-270 NTDDKKSDKEDKD
+270 DKD
-283 SDSMEDSEDDSKTDS
+283 SDSEQDSKDDSKTDS

-317 LSEIRSALNSADHK
+317 LSEIRSALNSAEHK
-331 VTLPAETRTVT
+331 VTLPAETRTIT
-342 QTISGDGVHDEIVE
+342 QTVSGDGVHDELVE

-385 GDFKVSAMGK
+385 GDFKVSAMSK
-395 GSAAWADETGVAA
+395 GSAAWADETGIATD
-408 ESKNTFSHVTLQP
+408 SKNTFSHITLQP

-571 LIIDPYTLA
+571 LIVDPYTLA

-599 KDENVIVYGKVSA
+599 STENVIVYGKVSA
-612 PASTPGK
+612 PAAGGSTGK

>member
-29 ESNDIGFIEILHRG
+29 QSNDIGFIEILHRG

-116 FNYANEEGAY
+116 FRYSNEEGAY

-178 EEIQKEVSSKEKV
+178 EEIQEKV
-191 SEENK
+191 SEEKK

-201 SDDRACEKDS
+201 SDE
-211 DDRACEKNSDERASE
+211 RACEKNP
-226 KNSDERASEKN
+226 DERASEKN

-248 TKSEEEKSEEEKT
+248 TKSEEG
-261 EEMSDEKDS
+261 MSDEKDFDEENKDENDS
-270 NTDDKKSDKEDKD
+270 NTDDKMSDKEDKD
-283 SDSMEDSEDDSKTDS
+283 SDSEKDSKDDSKTDS

-317 LSEIRSALNSADHK
+317 LSEIRSALNSAEHK
-331 VTLPAETRTVT
+331 VTLPAETRTIT
-342 QTISGDGVHDEIVE
+342 QTVSGDGVHDEIVE

-395 GSAAWADETGVAA
+395 GAAAWADETGTAA
-408 ESKNTFSHVTLQP
+408 ESKNTFTHVTLQP

-451 NALVAKIQSTM
+451 NALVAQIQSTM
-462 LSADASGAN
+462 LSADASGSN

-484 ISSYAELCD
+484 ISSYKELCD
-493 VEATVDDSNV
+493 VEAAVDDSNV

-571 LIIDPYTLA
+571 LIVDPYTLA

-612 PASTPGK
+612 PVAGASTGK

>member
-14 NGGRHISGKAISFDT
+14 NEGRHISGKAISFDT
-29 ESNDIGFIEILHRG
+29 QSNDIGFIEILHRG
-43 CISQELIDS
+43 CITQELIDS

-178 EEIQKEVSSKEKV
+178 EEIQKE
-191 SEENK
+191 
-196 EDEKM
+196 DEKM
-201 SDDRACEKDS
+201 SDDRACEK
-211 DDRACEKNSDERASE
+211 K
-226 KNSDERASEKN
+226 SDERASEKN

-248 TKSEEEKSEEEKT
+248 TKSEEEKSEEEKS
-261 EEMSDEKDS
+261 EEEKSDEKDS
-270 NTDDKKSDKEDKD
+270 NTDDKMSDKEDKD
-283 SDSMEDSEDDSKTDS
+283 SDSEKDPEDDSKTDS

-342 QTISGDGVHDEIVE
+342 QTVSGDGVHDEIVE
-356 EEFKGLLEPLYADS
+356 TEFKGLLEPLYADS

-395 GSAAWADETGVAA
+395 GAAAWADETGTAA

-599 KDENVIVYGKVSA
+599 SAENVIVYGKVSA
-612 PASTPGK
+612 PAASAPGK

>member
-43 CISQELIDS
+43 CITQELIDS

-178 EEIQKEVSSKEKV
+178 EEIQKKVSSKEKV
-191 SEENK
+191 SEEKK

-201 SDDRACEKDS
+201 SDDRACEKNS
-211 DDRACEKNSDERASE
+211 DDRACEKNSD
-226 KNSDERASEKN
+226 DRASEKN

-248 TKSEEEKSEEEKT
+248 TKSEEEKSEEE
-261 EEMSDEKDS
+261 MSDEKDS
-270 NTDDKKSDKEDKD
+270 NTDDKMSDEKDKD
-283 SDSMEDSEDDSKTDS
+283 SDSEKDSKDDSKTDS

-317 LSEIRSALNSADHK
+317 LSEIRSALNSAEHK
-331 VTLPAETRTVT
+331 VTLPAETRTIT
-342 QTISGDGVHDEIVE
+342 QTVSGDGVHDEIVE

-395 GSAAWADETGVAA
+395 GSAAWADETGVAS
-408 ESKNTFSHVTLQP
+408 ESKNTFTHVTLQP

-451 NALVAKIQSTM
+451 NALVAQIQHTM

-580 AENSVRIV
+580 AENSIRIV

-612 PASTPGK
+612 PAAAPGK

>member
-14 NGGRHISGKAISFDT
+14 NEGRHISGKAISFDT
-29 ESNDIGFIEILHRG
+29 QSNDIGFIEILHRG
-43 CISQELIDS
+43 CITQELIDS

-178 EEIQKEVSSKEKV
+178 EEIQEKVSSKEKV
-191 SEENK
+191 SEEKK

-201 SDDRACEKDS
+201 SDDRACEKNS
-211 DDRACEKNSDERASE
+211 DD
-226 KNSDERASEKN
+226 RASEKN

-248 TKSEEEKSEEEKT
+248 TKSEEEKSEEE
-261 EEMSDEKDS
+261 MYDEKDS
-270 NTDDKKSDKEDKD
+270 NTDDKMSDKEDKD
-283 SDSMEDSEDDSKTDS
+283 SDSEEDLEDDSKTDS

-317 LSEIRSALNSADHK
+317 LSEIRSALNSAEHK
-331 VTLPAETRTVT
+331 VTLPAETRTIT
-342 QTISGDGVHDEIVE
+342 QTVSGDGVHDEIVE

-395 GSAAWADETGVAA
+395 GSAAWADETGTAA

-451 NALVAKIQSTM
+451 NALVAQIQSTM
-462 LSADASGAN
+462 LSADAAGSN

-484 ISSYAELCD
+484 ISSYAELCN
-493 VEATVDDSNV
+493 VEAAVDDSNV

-580 AENSVRIV
+580 AENSIRIV

-612 PASTPGK
+612 PAAGASTGK

>member
-29 ESNDIGFIEILHRG
+29 QSNDIGFIEILHRG

-116 FNYANEEGAY
+116 FRYSNEEGAY

-139 YKIGELYDL
+139 YKIGKLYDL

-178 EEIQKEVSSKEKV
+178 EEIQEKV
-191 SEENK
+191 SEEKK

-201 SDDRACEKDS
+201 SDERACEK
-211 DDRACEKNSDERASE
+211 KP
-226 KNSDERASEKN
+226 DERASEKN

-248 TKSEEEKSEEEKT
+248 TKSEEEKSEEE
-261 EEMSDEKDS
+261 MSDEKDS
-270 NTDDKKSDKEDKD
+270 DTDDKMSDKEDKD
-283 SDSMEDSEDDSKTDS
+283 SDSEKDPEDDSKTDS

-317 LSEIRSALNSADHK
+317 LSEIRSALNSAEHK
-331 VTLPAETRTVT
+331 VTLPAETRTIT
-342 QTISGDGVHDEIVE
+342 QTVSGDGVHDEIVE

-395 GSAAWADETGVAA
+395 GSAAWADEQGTAA

-451 NALVAKIQSTM
+451 NALVAQIQSTM

-493 VEATVDDSNV
+493 VEAAVDDSNV

-612 PASTPGK
+612 PAAGASTGK

>member
-14 NGGRHISGKAISFDT
+14 NEGRHISGKAISFDT
-29 ESNDIGFIEILHRG
+29 QSNDIGFIEILHRG

-85 VYFDLEVPNTTMGND
+85 VYFDLDVPNTTMGND

-116 FNYANEEGAY
+116 FRYANEEGAY
-126 KDEKIGDVWYRNV
+126 KDEKIDDVWYRNV
-139 YKIGELYDL
+139 YKIGELFDL

-178 EEIQKEVSSKEKV
+178 EEIQDEEIR
-191 SEENK
+191 SEEKK
-196 EDEKM
+196 EDEKK
-201 SDDRACEKDS
+201 SDEKD
-211 DDRACEKNSDERASE
+211 
-226 KNSDERASEKN
+226 SEKN

-248 TKSEEEKSEEEKT
+248 TKSEEEKSNEEEKS
-261 EEMSDEKDS
+261 EEEKKDEKDS
-270 NTDDKKSDKEDKD
+270 NTDDEKSDNEDKD
-283 SDSMEDSEDDSKTDS
+283 SDSKKDSEDDSKTDS

-311 MKKNII
+311 MNKNII
-317 LSEIRSALNSADHK
+317 LSEIRSALNSAEHK
-331 VTLPAETRTVT
+331 VTLPAETRAVT
-342 QTISGDGVHDEIVE
+342 QTVSGDGVHDEIVE
-356 EEFKGLLEPLYADS
+356 TEFKGLLEPLYADS

-395 GSAAWADETGVAA
+395 GAAAWADETGTAS

-451 NALVAKIQSTM
+451 NALVAQIQTTM
-462 LSADASGAN
+462 LSADAAGTN

-484 ISSYAELCD
+484 ITSYAELCD

-503 KGERKYLM
+503 KGDRKYLM

-523 KSSLTTELVLDGN
+523 KSSLTNELVLHGN
-536 DIDGTPVIANSDVPT
+536 DIDGTQVIANSDVPT

-580 AENSVRIV
+580 AENSIRIV

-599 KDENVIVYGKVSA
+599 STENVLVYGKVSA
-612 PASTPGK
+612 PATGTTGK